1 MNVSAGK
8 VIKSLSQNHL
18 KRVAI
23 AVKKAIFPTRCLAC
37 GSLFH
42 AKARTNKDFF
52 LDDSVNVFERLIT
65 PFLCSACS
73 FGFLPVAPP
82 ICPWCGIMFKS
93 RQGEDHLCGECM
105 SSSKRFRIARSLGI
119 YEKALMDAIH
129 CFKYKGKIQLA
140 RPLGTMLFKSFI
152 SSWNAHSVDV
162 IMPVPLH
169 NRKLKMRGFNPSLL
183 LVRHWTLFASELKIN
198 MPIVPVVRD
207 VLEKIRWTEPQ
218 TGLVRKKRIKNVKNT
233 FSINDSSK
241 IEGKRILLV
250 DDVYTTG
257 ATANECAKVLLKGGA
272 LHVDVLTLARTMWV

>member
-1 MNVSAGK
+1 MKNFREIFG
-8 VIKSLSQNHL
+8 LNHL
-18 KRVAI
+18 RHAVS

-42 AKARTNKDFF
+42 AEARTNENSFPDN
-52 LDDSVNVFERLIT
+52 SVNVFEKLIA
-65 PFLCSACS
+65 PFLCSTCS
-73 FGFLPVAPP
+73 FGFLPIMPP
-82 ICPWCGIMFKS
+82 VCPWCGIMFKS

-105 SSSKRFRIARSLGI
+105 ASSKRYRIARSVGI
-119 YEKALMDAIH
+119 YEKALMNAIH

-140 RPLGTMLFKSFI
+140 RPFGMMLFTSFI
-152 SSWNAHSVDV
+152 RCWNTDSIDV
-162 IMPVPLH
+162 IVPVPLH

-183 LVRHWTLFASELKIN
+183 LVRNWELFASTLHIN
-198 MPIVPVVRD
+198 LPDIPVVRD
-207 VLEKIRWTEPQ
+207 VLVKLRWTAPQ
-218 TGLVRKKRIKNVKNT
+218 TGLARKKRIKNVKNS

-272 LHVDVLTLARTMWV
+272 RYVDVLTLARAI